1 MNQNN
6 QEPVPATEAVEP
18 AAEQTEEAPPG
29 EVETLRHELEQARAQ
44 AQEYLDGW
52 QRARAELANARKR
65 FEKERAE
72 AGLYANAELMR
83 KLLPISDD
91 LERALA
97 TLPDDLKGHTW
108 VEGIA
113 LIYRKLQTAFEA
125 TGVTPIAVQAGDEFN
140 PDIHEAVTHEEN
152 GEIEPGKIIA
162 PVQTGYRLG
171 ENILRPALVR
181 VAK

>member
-6 QEPVPATEAVEP
+6 QEPLPETEAVEP
-18 AAEQTEEAPPG
+18 ATEQTEEAPAS
-29 EVETLRHELEQARAQ
+29 EVETLRQELEQTRAQ

-52 QRARAELANARKR
+52 QRARAELSNARKR

-97 TLPDDLKGHTW
+97 TLPDDLNGHVW

-113 LIYRKLQTAFEA
+113 LIYRKLQSAFEA
-125 TGVTPIAVQAGDEFN
+125 IGVIPIAVQVGDEFN
-140 PDIHEAVTHEEN
+140 PDIHEAVTHEESQ
-152 GEIEPGKIIA
+152 EIESGKIIA
-162 PVQTGYRLG
+162 QVQKGYRLG
-171 ENILRPALVR
+171 ENVLRPALVR